1 MDGWTIFFMIALA
14 AALIVTVYVIV
25 KKKREKE
32 KTSPRPTPSF
42 PEHKSIDTV
51 PEAGK
56 EEDVQSANVAIIYEG
71 LHIQAPKHCR
81 SCDCEYALPATVCD
95 ICGEK
100 L

>member
-32 KTSPRPTPSF
+32 KTSPRSTPPS

-56 EEDVQSANVAIIYEG
+56 EEDVPSANVAIIYEG
-71 LHIQAPKHCR
+71 LHIQAP
-81 SCDCEYALPATVCD
+81 
-95 ICGEK
+95 
-100 L
+100 